1 MNEKNL
7 PDDIASKSLNE
18 LTDLA
23 DEIIKNLENRNNLE
37 NTSEDYANLL
47 KINRLIEKKFQK
59 NFKEISD
66 KTIFKIKDIKSNK
79 NAKSTGRK
87 SGAKDSAERAAA
99 EKKETFGQRFAKE
112 RKAAKKRGDEL
123 THVFTYKGKKYST
136 RNEKEEATSS
146 ISQNTSNKKNR

>member
-7 PDDIASKSLNE
+7 PDDIESKSLNE

-47 KINRLIEKKFQK
+47 KINRLIEKKFQE

-66 KTIFKIKDIKSNK
+66 KRIFKIKDIKSNK
-79 NAKSTGRK
+79 NAKK
-87 SGAKDSAERAAA
+87 VK
-99 EKKETFGQRFAKE
+99 
-112 RKAAKKRGDEL
+112 
-123 THVFTYKGKKYST
+123 
-136 RNEKEEATSS
+136 
-146 ISQNTSNKKNR
+146 

>member
-7 PDDIASKSLNE
+7 PDDITSKSLNE

-47 KINRLIEKKFQK
+47 KINRLIEKKFQN

-79 NAKSTGRK
+79 NAKK
-87 SGAKDSAERAAA
+87 VK
-99 EKKETFGQRFAKE
+99 
-112 RKAAKKRGDEL
+112 
-123 THVFTYKGKKYST
+123 
-136 RNEKEEATSS
+136 
-146 ISQNTSNKKNR
+146 

>member
-47 KINRLIEKKFQK
+47 KINRLVEKKFQK

-79 NAKSTGRK
+79 N
-87 SGAKDSAERAAA
+87 
-99 EKKETFGQRFAKE
+99 EKKVK
-112 RKAAKKRGDEL
+112 
-123 THVFTYKGKKYST
+123 
-136 RNEKEEATSS
+136 
-146 ISQNTSNKKNR
+146 

>member
-7 PDDIASKSLNE
+7 PDDIASKSLEE

-23 DEIIKNLENRNNLE
+23 DEIIKNLENENNLD

-79 NAKSTGRK
+79 NAKK
-87 SGAKDSAERAAA
+87 VK
-99 EKKETFGQRFAKE
+99 
-112 RKAAKKRGDEL
+112 
-123 THVFTYKGKKYST
+123 
-136 RNEKEEATSS
+136 
-146 ISQNTSNKKNR
+146 

>member
-23 DEIIKNLENRNNLE
+23 DEIIKNLENENNLE

-59 NFKEISD
+59 NFKEILD
-66 KTIFKIKDIKSNK
+66 KTDFKIKNIKSNK
-79 NAKSTGRK
+79 NAKK
-87 SGAKDSAERAAA
+87 VK
-99 EKKETFGQRFAKE
+99 
-112 RKAAKKRGDEL
+112 
-123 THVFTYKGKKYST
+123 
-136 RNEKEEATSS
+136 
-146 ISQNTSNKKNR
+146 

>member
-37 NTSEDYANLL
+37 NSSEDYANLL

-79 NAKSTGRK
+79 NAKK
-87 SGAKDSAERAAA
+87 VK
-99 EKKETFGQRFAKE
+99 
-112 RKAAKKRGDEL
+112 
-123 THVFTYKGKKYST
+123 
-136 RNEKEEATSS
+136 
-146 ISQNTSNKKNR
+146 

>member
-47 KINRLIEKKFQK
+47 KINKLIEKKFKK

-79 NAKSTGRK
+79 N
-87 SGAKDSAERAAA
+87 
-99 EKKETFGQRFAKE
+99 EKKVK
-112 RKAAKKRGDEL
+112 
-123 THVFTYKGKKYST
+123 
-136 RNEKEEATSS
+136 
-146 ISQNTSNKKNR
+146 

>member
-59 NFKEISD
+59 NLKEISD

-79 NAKSTGRK
+79 NAKK
-87 SGAKDSAERAAA
+87 VK
-99 EKKETFGQRFAKE
+99 
-112 RKAAKKRGDEL
+112 
-123 THVFTYKGKKYST
+123 
-136 RNEKEEATSS
+136 
-146 ISQNTSNKKNR
+146 

>member
-7 PDDIASKSLNE
+7 PDDIGSMSLND

-23 DEIIKNLENRNNLE
+23 NKIIKNLENENNLN

-79 NAKSTGRK
+79 NAKK
-87 SGAKDSAERAAA
+87 VK
-99 EKKETFGQRFAKE
+99 
-112 RKAAKKRGDEL
+112 
-123 THVFTYKGKKYST
+123 
-136 RNEKEEATSS
+136 
-146 ISQNTSNKKNR
+146 

>member
-37 NTSEDYANLL
+37 NTSEDYSNLL
-47 KINRLIEKKFQK
+47 KINRLIENKFQK

-79 NAKSTGRK
+79 NAKK
-87 SGAKDSAERAAA
+87 VK
-99 EKKETFGQRFAKE
+99 
-112 RKAAKKRGDEL
+112 
-123 THVFTYKGKKYST
+123 
-136 RNEKEEATSS
+136 
-146 ISQNTSNKKNR
+146 

>member
-7 PDDIASKSLNE
+7 PDDIVSKSLNE

-23 DEIIKNLENRNNLE
+23 DEIIKNLENENNLE

-79 NAKSTGRK
+79 NAKK
-87 SGAKDSAERAAA
+87 VK
-99 EKKETFGQRFAKE
+99 
-112 RKAAKKRGDEL
+112 
-123 THVFTYKGKKYST
+123 
-136 RNEKEEATSS
+136 
-146 ISQNTSNKKNR
+146 

>member
-7 PDDIASKSLNE
+7 PDDIALKSLNE

-79 NAKSTGRK
+79 NAKK
-87 SGAKDSAERAAA
+87 IK
-99 EKKETFGQRFAKE
+99 
-112 RKAAKKRGDEL
+112 
-123 THVFTYKGKKYST
+123 
-136 RNEKEEATSS
+136 
-146 ISQNTSNKKNR
+146 